1 MLEIKGRCSDCGQP
15 VIISLEKPIPKYLI
29 KAYKLPV
36 LCKKCK
42 LKYIK
47 DLEIKK

>member
-1 MLEIKGRCSDCGQP
+1 MLEIKGRCRDCGQP
-15 VIISLEKPIPKYLI
+15 VTISLDKPIPKYLI
-29 KAYKLPV
+29 KAYKLHV
-36 LCKKCK
+36 LCDNCK